1 MKGILEKINY
11 IYTRRQKVRFVIL
24 FFMIIIAGMLETL
37 GVSAVLP
44 LISVV
49 LTPELVETNRFYS
62 FIAQIFHIDTAA
74 DFVVLMALSLIG
86 IYIIKNIYLALQF
99 WVQLRF
105 LTNCRT
111 DVSTR
116 LMKCY
121 VEQDYLFHVEH
132 NVADLNRN
140 VTSDVVLFF
149 DLIKACMNFLSEI
162 ITLAFILA
170 YLLWTDYVTT
180 ILLVVILG
188 VFMCVVYII
197 LKKFQV
203 KFGEEARKSTGDV
216 SKWVLQTF
224 GGIKEIKAFNR
235 ENYFLKHYNEA
246 YKVNIDMGVRS
257 NLMSQYPR
265 YIFETVCISSILAVV
280 CIRIRMGVDLVAFA
294 TSLSAFIV
302 AAVRIL
308 PSFNRLTSYIGTI
321 MYSKSAMD
329 NIYNDLKEQE
339 MLDSQRLQE
348 GSKDGEL
355 TFNNALRVENLYF
368 KYPKGEENIFD
379 GASVEI
385 LKKQSVAFIG
395 SSGAGKSTFAD
406 IVLGLLK
413 PDSGKVSVDGYDI
426 FECIN
431 SWHHM
436 VGYIPQVIYLMD
448 DTIRNNILFGADDK
462 NDESLW
468 ECLKLAQLDDFV
480 KNLPKGLDTE
490 VGDRG
495 VRLSGGQRQR
505 IGIARALYNKPELLI
520 LDEATSALDNETE
533 SAVME
538 AVENLHGHTTMIIIA
553 HRLST
558 ISHCDKVYEVSDG
571 KIVERDKAEVLA
583 GV

>member
-1 MKGILEKINY
+1 
-11 IYTRRQKVRFVIL
+11 
-24 FFMIIIAGMLETL
+24 MIIIAGMLETL

-49 LTPELVETNRFYS
+49 LTPELMETNQIYS
-62 FIAQIFHIDTAA
+62 FIAQTFHITTANG
-74 DFVVLMALSLIG
+74 FVTLMALALIA
-86 IYIIKNIYLALQF
+86 IYIFKNIYLAMQYKI
-99 WVQLRF
+99 QIRF
-105 LTNCRT
+105 LSNCRR
-111 DVSTR
+111 DVASR

-121 VEQDYLFHVEH
+121 VEQDYLYHVEH
-132 NVADLNRN
+132 NVAELNRN
-140 VTSDVVLFF
+140 VGGDVGSFF
-149 DLIKACMNFLSEI
+149 SLVQACMNFVSEI
-162 ITLAFILA
+162 ITLTFILV
-170 YLLWTDYVTT
+170 YLLMIDWMTT
-180 ILLVVILG
+180 LLMAAVLG
-188 VFMCVVYII
+188 VFMCVVYRI
-197 LKKFQV
+197 LKHYQIKA
-203 KFGEEARKSTGDV
+203 GEAARKSSGKV
-216 SKWVLQTF
+216 GKWILQTF

-235 ENYFLKHYNEA
+235 ENYFLKKYDEA
-246 YKVNIDMGVRS
+246 YRINNDISIKSSVR
-257 NLMSQYPR
+257 NQYPR
-265 YIFETVCISSILAVV
+265 YILETVCITSILLVV
-280 CIRIRMGVDLVAFA
+280 IVRIQMGVELVSFA
-294 TSLSAFIV
+294 TSLSAFVV
-302 AAVRIL
+302 AAVRLI

-321 MYSKSAMD
+321 MLSKAATD

-339 MLDSQRLQE
+339 ELDRQRMLE

-355 TFNNALRVENLYF
+355 TFNHSLKVENLYF
-368 KYPKGEENIFD
+368 KYPKGEENIFE

-385 LKKQSVAFIG
+385 PKNKSVAFIG

-448 DTIRNNILFGADDK
+448 DTIRNNILFGLGDKDDEK
-462 NDESLW
+462 LW
-468 ECLKLAQLDDFV
+468 ESLKLAQLDDFV
-480 KNLPKGLDTE
+480 RSLPKGLDTE
-490 VGDRG
+490 IGDRG

-505 IGIARALYNKPELLI
+505 IGIARAVYNKPELLL

-558 ISHCDKVYEVSDG
+558 ISHCDKVYEVADG

>member
-1 MKGILEKINY
+1 
-11 IYTRRQKVRFVIL
+11 
-24 FFMIIIAGMLETL
+24 
-37 GVSAVLP
+37 
-44 LISVV
+44 
-49 LTPELVETNRFYS
+49 
-62 FIAQIFHIDTAA
+62 
-74 DFVVLMALSLIG
+74 
-86 IYIIKNIYLALQF
+86 
-99 WVQLRF
+99 
-105 LTNCRT
+105 
-111 DVSTR
+111 
-116 LMKCY
+116 MKCY
-121 VEQDYLFHVEH
+121 VEQDYLYHMEH

-140 VTSDVVLFF
+140 VTIDVSSFF
-149 DLIKACMNFLSEI
+149 SLMQACMNFVSEI
-162 ITLAFILA
+162 ITVAFILA

-180 ILLVVILG
+180 IFLVVVLG
-188 VFMCVVYII
+188 VFMCFVYRI
-197 LKKFQV
+197 LKKSQISA
-203 KFGEEARKSTGDV
+203 GEAIRKSNGTI

-235 ENYFLKHYNEA
+235 ESYFLENYNEA
-246 YKVNIDMGVRS
+246 YRVNNAVSLRS
-257 NLMSQYPR
+257 SLMNQYPR
-265 YIFETVCISSILAVV
+265 YILETVCISSIMVVV
-280 CIRIRMGVDLVAFA
+280 CIRIQMGVELVAFA

-302 AAVRIL
+302 AAVRIM
-308 PSFNRLTSYIGTI
+308 PSFNRLTGYIGAI
-321 MYSKSAMD
+321 MLNKSSLD
-329 NIYNDLKEQE
+329 NTYKDLKEQE
-339 MLDSQRLQE
+339 MLDSRRLQE

-355 TFNNALRVENLYF
+355 TFNNVLKVENIYF
-368 KYPKGEENIFD
+368 KYPKGEGNIFE

-395 SSGAGKSTFAD
+395 SSGAGKSTLAD

-448 DTIRNNILFGADDK
+448 DTIRNNILFGLNDEGDDK
-462 NDESLW
+462 LW
-468 ECLKLAQLDDFV
+468 ESLKLAQLDDFV
-480 KNLPKGLDTE
+480 KSLPKGLDTE
-490 VGDRG
+490 IGDRG

-505 IGIARALYNKPELLI
+505 IGIARALYNKPELLL

-571 KIVERDKAEVLA
+571 KIVERDKKEVLA

>member
-1 MKGILEKINY
+1 
-11 IYTRRQKVRFVIL
+11 
-24 FFMIIIAGMLETL
+24 MIIIAGMLETL
-37 GVSAVLP
+37 GVSSVLP

-49 LTPELVETNRFYS
+49 LTPELMETNRIYS
-62 FIAQIFHIDTAA
+62 FIAGTFHITTAKG
-74 DFVVLMALSLIG
+74 FVTLMALALIV
-86 IYIIKNIYLALQF
+86 IYVFKNIYLALQYKI
-99 WVQLRF
+99 QIRF
-105 LTNCRT
+105 LSNCKR

-121 VEQDYLFHVEH
+121 VEQDYLYHVEH
-132 NVADLNRN
+132 NVAELNRN
-140 VTSDVVLFF
+140 VGGDVTSFF
-149 DLIKACMNFLSEI
+149 SLVQACMNFISEV
-162 ITLAFILA
+162 ITVSFILV
-170 YLLWTDYVTT
+170 YLLMIDWMTT
-180 ILLVVILG
+180 LLMVAVLG
-188 VFMCVVYII
+188 VFMCVVYRV
-197 LKKFQV
+197 LKYYQIKA
-203 KFGEEARKSTGDV
+203 GEAARKSSGKV
-216 SKWVLQTF
+216 GKWVLQTF

-235 ENYFLKHYNEA
+235 ESYFLNKYDEA
-246 YKVNIDMGVRS
+246 YRINNDIGIKSSVR
-257 NLMSQYPR
+257 NQYPR
-265 YIFETVCISSILAVV
+265 YILEAVCISSIMLVV
-280 CIRIRMGVDLVAFA
+280 CIRIQMGVELVAFA

-302 AAVRIL
+302 AAVRL
-308 PSFNRLTSYIGTI
+308 MPSFNRLTNYIGTI
-321 MYSKSAMD
+321 MFSKAATD

-339 MLDSQRLQE
+339 ELDRQRISE
-348 GSKDGEL
+348 GSRDGEL
-355 TFNNALRVENLYF
+355 TFNRDLKVENIYF

-385 LKKQSVAFIG
+385 LKNQSVAFIG

-406 IVLGLLK
+406 IILGLLR

-426 FECIN
+426 FKCIN

-448 DTIRNNILFGADDK
+448 DTIRNNILFGLNDKDDDK
-462 NDESLW
+462 LW
-468 ECLKLAQLDDFV
+468 ESLKLAQLDDFV
-480 KNLPKGLDTE
+480 RSLPEGLDTE
-490 VGDRG
+490 IGDRG

-558 ISHCDKVYEVSDG
+558 ISHCDKVYEVADG

>member
-1 MKGILEKINY
+1 MKGILQKVRY

-49 LTPELVETNRFYS
+49 LTPELMETNRLYS
-62 FIAQIFHIDTAA
+62 FIAQTFHITSVKG
-74 DFVVLMALSLIG
+74 FITLMALALIA
-86 IYIIKNIYLALQF
+86 IYIFKNVYLALQYKI
-99 WVQLRF
+99 QIRF
-105 LTNCRT
+105 LSNCRR

-121 VEQDYLFHVEH
+121 VEQDYLYHVEH
-132 NVADLNRN
+132 NVAELSRN
-140 VTSDVVLFF
+140 VGGDVTSFF
-149 DLIKACMNFLSEI
+149 NLVQACMNFLSEV
-162 ITLAFILA
+162 ITVAFILV
-170 YLLWTDYVTT
+170 YLLIIDYMTT
-180 ILLVVILG
+180 LLLVLVLG
-188 VFMCVVYII
+188 VFMCVVYKV
-197 LKKFQV
+197 LKHYQIKA
-203 KFGEEARKSTGDV
+203 GEAARRSSGNV
-216 SKWVLQTF
+216 GKWVLQTF

-235 ENYFLKHYNEA
+235 ENYFLNKYDEA
-246 YKVNIDMGVRS
+246 VRVNNDISIKSSVM
-257 NLMSQYPR
+257 NQYPR
-265 YIFETVCISSILAVV
+265 YILEAVCISSIMLVV
-280 CIRIRMGVDLVAFA
+280 CIRIQMGVEIVAFA

-302 AAVRIL
+302 AAVRL
-308 PSFNRLTSYIGTI
+308 MPSFNRLTNYIGTI
-321 MYSKSAMD
+321 MFSKAATD

-339 MLDSQRLQE
+339 MLDSLRMQE
-348 GSKDGEL
+348 GSRDGEL
-355 TFNNALRVENLYF
+355 TFTHSLNVENLYF
-368 KYPKGEENIFD
+368 KYPKGEENIFE

-385 LKKQSVAFIG
+385 PKNKSVAFIG

-406 IVLGLLK
+406 IVLGLLR
-413 PDSGKVSVDGYDI
+413 PDSGKVTVDGYDI

-448 DTIRNNILFGADDK
+448 DTIRNNILFGLNDKDDEK
-462 NDESLW
+462 LW
-468 ECLKLAQLDDFV
+468 ESLKLAQLDEFV
-480 KNLPKGLDTE
+480 RSLPKGLDTE
-490 VGDRG
+490 IGDRG

-505 IGIARALYNKPELLI
+505 IGIARALYNKPELLL

-558 ISHCDKVYEVSDG
+558 ISHCDKVYEVADG

>member
-1 MKGILEKINY
+1 MLSVYRKIRY
-11 IYTRRQKVRFVIL
+11 IYTRKQKIRFVIL

-37 GVSAVLP
+37 GVSSVLP

-49 LTPELVETNRFYS
+49 LTPELMETNKLYS
-62 FIAQIFHIDTAA
+62 FIARTFHLTSVKG
-74 DFVVLMALSLIG
+74 FVTLMALVLIAV
-86 IYIIKNIYLALQF
+86 YILKNVYLALQYRI
-99 WVQLRF
+99 QTRF
-105 LTNCRT
+105 LANCRR

-121 VEQDYLFHVEH
+121 VEQDYLYHVEH
-132 NVADLNRN
+132 NVAELNRN
-140 VTSDVVLFF
+140 VTADVSSFF
-149 DLIKACMNFLSEI
+149 SLVQACMNFLSEI
-162 ITLAFILA
+162 ITVTFILA

-180 ILLVVILG
+180 LFLVVVLG
-188 VFMCVVYII
+188 VFMCVVYRI
-197 LKKFQV
+197 LKKSQI
-203 KFGEEARKSTGDV
+203 KAGEAIRKSNGNI

-235 ENYFLKHYNEA
+235 ESYFLNKYDEA
-246 YKVNIDMGVRS
+246 YRISNDISIKSSVR
-257 NLMSQYPR
+257 NQYPR
-265 YIFETVCISSILAVV
+265 YILEAVCISSIMLVV
-280 CIRIRMGVDLVAFA
+280 CIRVQMGVELMAFA

-302 AAVRIL
+302 AAVRL
-308 PSFNRLTSYIGTI
+308 MPSFNRLTNYIGTI
-321 MYSKSAMD
+321 MYSKAATD

-339 MLDSQRLQE
+339 ELDNKRKSE
-348 GSKDGEL
+348 GSRDGEL
-355 TFNNALRVENLYF
+355 TFNHALKVENLYF
-368 KYPKGEENIFD
+368 KYPQGEENIFED
-379 GASVEI
+379 ASVEI
-385 LKKQSVAFIG
+385 PKNKSVAFIG

-406 IVLGLLK
+406 IILGLLR

-448 DTIRNNILFGADDK
+448 DTIRKNILFGLDDK
-462 NDESLW
+462 DDEKLW
-468 ECLKLAQLDDFV
+468 ESLKLAQLDDFV
-480 KNLPKGLDTE
+480 RSLPEGLDTQI
-490 VGDRG
+490 GDRG

-505 IGIARALYNKPELLI
+505 IGIARALYNKPELLL

-558 ISHCDKVYEVSDG
+558 ISHCDKVYEVADG